1 MNMMK
6 KEHRPL
12 NDYLYKLINLNA
24 KERLSLVLKNVEL
37 PLEKSSTWKF
47 NPNLEEIMKKEKNYY
62 KENNIKQNKKYEF
75 NPIDNKHYYP
85 KFIKEMNDQQIKEFS
100 STLNNK
106 IRRVKLTMAK
116 LQLDAMRYKNYEKEE
131 KKKVRNISL
140 KHEMKI
146 LFDKNMEKKEYNSPR
161 LEQLNTERAY
171 NFGIVKTYK
180 NIGER
185 FENYKND
192 FNKKLKD
199 LECSFETKLL
209 RRYTILNKN
218 NKKNKSPL
226 KINKVI
232 EGYTSNTLLPNI
244 NEKSNT
250 FKNKEIDNFSRNKK
264 IVNFNLTS
272 K

>member
-1 MNMMK
+1 
-6 KEHRPL
+6 
-12 NDYLYKLINLNA
+12 
-24 KERLSLVLKNVEL
+24 
-37 PLEKSSTWKF
+37 
-47 NPNLEEIMKKEKNYY
+47 
-62 KENNIKQNKKYEF
+62 
-75 NPIDNKHYYP
+75 
-85 KFIKEMNDQQIKEFS
+85 MNDQQIKEFS

-116 LQLDAMRYKNYEKEE
+116 LQLDAMRYKDYEKEE

-146 LFDKNMEKKEYNSPR
+146 LFDKSMEKKEYNSPR

-232 EGYTSNTLLPNI
+232 EGYKTSNTLLPNI

-250 FKNKEIDNFSRNKK
+250 FRNKEIDNFSRNKK